1 MNVISSILQA
11 RLFKVF
17 LCKYESATNMT
28 TFKYLPKYIFYW
40 VKSTDAVREDYFGS
54 DTGQVGIQKL
64 DTVSKKIESNEQGE
78 KNIERP
84 YHELGIDDPILVG
97 HGLPHK
103 RINAH
108 KFNL

>member
-1 MNVISSILQA
+1 
-11 RLFKVF
+11 
-17 LCKYESATNMT
+17 
-28 TFKYLPKYIFYW
+28 
-40 VKSTDAVREDYFGS
+40 
-54 DTGQVGIQKL
+54 VGIQKL